1 MFLFCSNKPWTTELI
16 RRKISALRLEM
27 ADVEAAVRELVER
40 DRDCTEKALAQ
51 MDLRRKINL
60 LIGEWKAAVGGDVLP
75 NVRDRMSLRSAK
87 ASGSPLRV
95 IARR

>member
-1 MFLFCSNKPWTTELI
+1 
-16 RRKISALRLEM
+16 M
-27 ADVEAAVRELVER
+27 ADIEVSVRDLFNR

-60 LIGEWKAAVGGDVLP
+60 LIGEWKAAGGGDVLP
-75 NVRDRMSLRSAK
+75 DVRVRLRPATT
-87 ASGSPLRV
+87 SGRPLRV